1 MDLPRNHF
9 KQSLLQGKLQ
19 IGLWHGLANSY
30 ISELLAGTGFD
41 WLSIDAE
48 HSPNDPRVVLS
59 QLQAIAAYPVSV
71 VVRTLHDDVAL
82 IKQYLDIGA
91 QTLLVP
97 MVESANQAA
106 RIVSATRYPPR
117 GIRGVGSALARAS
130 RWNQIPDYLHHCEQ
144 EICLLVQVESMT
156 GVENLEAIAAV
167 SGVDGIFF
175 GPADLAG
182 SMGLLGQAGDE
193 KVQAVVRKSIKVV
206 REAGKAAGIL
216 TADVTLAN
224 SYIELGASFVAVG
237 LDTALLVRSAREL
250 AQSFRR

>member
-97 MVESANQAA
+97 MVESADQAA

-206 REAGKAAGIL
+206 HEAGKAAGIL

>member
-1 MDLPRNHF
+1 MDLPRNRF

-71 VVRTLHDDVAL
+71 VVRILHDDVAL

-97 MVESANQAA
+97 MVESADQAA

-224 SYIELGASFVAVG
+224 SYIELGASFVAAG